1 MTHKPFEEIDM
12 NNIVSQCATAT
23 HADLFRRTLDAKG
36 YAAISAVLVATDT
49 EPGEEHVVLSIAPQ
63 VTVERMLELTY
74 MVSTA
79 PPEILAAYERALKS
93 TVPSVNAPS
102 AAERDLGRALLLAA
116 LASSPVA
123 FRNVQPSPAT
133 DAPGAHHDSGDE
145 DTKPAPVKNPEG
157 GGWEERCREEQRL
170 ARLNTARAVPQDPY
184 DSWKSAR

>member
-79 PPEILAAYERALKS
+79 PPEILAAYERVLKRDVVTS
-93 TVPSVNAPS
+93 ASAPEPAVRDVMRTV
-102 AAERDLGRALLLAA
+102 LLAA

-123 FRNVQPSPAT
+123 FRNVQPSPST
-133 DAPGAHHDSGDE
+133 EAPGVHHDPGDE
-145 DTKPAPVKNPEG
+145 DTKPAPAPVKNPEG
-157 GGWEERCREEQRL
+157 GGWEERCREAE
-170 ARLNTARAVPQDPY
+170 RAAAKRNSDPY